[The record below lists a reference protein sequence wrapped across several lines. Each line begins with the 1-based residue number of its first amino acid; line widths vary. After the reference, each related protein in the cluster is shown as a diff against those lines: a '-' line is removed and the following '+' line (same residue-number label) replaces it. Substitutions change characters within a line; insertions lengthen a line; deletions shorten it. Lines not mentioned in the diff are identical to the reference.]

1 MEIVVKRKFR
11 AEEYTIGDLFIDGE
25 WFCNTLE
32 DKDRG
37 LTSDMSLQKISTIKV
52 KGKTCIPTGTY
63 KITLNVVSPG
73 YGGKKPYKTVCGG
86 KIPRILDVP
95 GFDGVLIHIGNFA
108 KDTEGC
114 LLLGFNTVK
123 GAVTKST
130 ETWTQFYE
138 KIKNETNITITYC

>member
-11 AEEYTIGDLFIDGE
+11 AKEYTIGDLFIDGE

-37 LTSDMSLQKISTIKV
+37 LTSDMSLQEISTIKV
-52 KGKTCIPTGTY
+52 KSETCIPTGTY

-73 YGGKKPYKTVCGG
+73 HGGKEPYKTVCGG

-95 GFDGVLIHIGNFA
+95 GFDGVLIHVGNFT

-114 LLLGFNTVK
+114 LLLGFNKVK
-123 GAVTKST
+123 GQVVDSRVTWIK
-130 ETWTQFYE
+130 FYE
-138 KIKNETNITITYC
+138 KIKGQKDLTITII